1 MVDKKS
7 QRAAFVVSG
16 KTSPILETGIVNL
29 TKDEAP
35 ALLHFSDGQSQQ
47 WLLVRLEEP
56 EEEAKEDQ

>member
-1 MVDKKS
+1 
-7 QRAAFVVSG
+7 
-16 KTSPILETGIVNL
+16 L

-56 EEEAKEDQ
+56 EEETKEDQ